1 AGRPSVAR
9 RCAMTFDALLA
20 YADDFLAS
28 HRAIAESDPHLSDQD
43 RRGLR
48 HREKLLRSF
57 IAFWHDRGCPWPI
70 RAALVLDWIA
80 LGADLQHPYRDQ
92 HRFYIVRGFLRQVR
106 TFEPHTEVPENIF
119 RPMCRRRAPHLYSEP
134 DIVRLMNAAWK
145 LRLFDSFRPLTIYTL
160 IGLL

>member
-1 AGRPSVAR
+1 
-9 RCAMTFDALLA
+9 MTFSALSV
-20 YADDFLAS
+20 YADEFLALR
-28 HRAIAESDPHLSDQD
+28 RAVAKADPHHNDQD
-43 RRGLR
+43 HRSLR

-57 IAFWHDRGCPWPI
+57 ITFWHDRGCPWPI

-119 RPMCRRRAPHLYSEP
+119 RPMRRRRAPHLDSERA
-134 DIVRLMNAAWK
+134 IVRFMDAAWQ
-145 LRLFDSFRPLTIYTL
+145 LRLFDSFRPLTTSTL
-160 IGLL
+160 FSLRAGPR